1 MITVFGSINLDLI
14 VAVEAL
20 PRPGETV
27 LGPEYR
33 MLAGGK
39 GANQA
44 LAAARAG
51 ARVRLIGAVGDDD
64 FAERALADLRGA
76 AVDLSGVVR
85 KADPTGA
92 ALICVDRRGENMI
105 VVASGANRRVT
116 ADLIDEITLAIPGL
130 LLLQMETTATENW
143 RLVERARRRGWDVL
157 LNAAPAGDIPSTILR
172 QVDWLVVNG
181 GEAMA
186 IAARAGLA
194 PSNTTEAARRLA
206 TTAGLR
212 CIVTLGGEG
221 AIAVDG
227 AILWRIGVL
236 PIKPVDTVGAGD
248 AFVGAFAAAIDAGHD
263 LPAAL
268 HRASV
273 AGGLAC
279 LVPGAQPSLPSA
291 EAIESRLV
299 DLAPP
304 HPNSA

>member
-1 MITVFGSINLDLI
+1 
-14 VAVEAL
+14 
-20 PRPGETV
+20 
-27 LGPEYR
+27 
-33 MLAGGK
+33 
-39 GANQA
+39 
-44 LAAARAG
+44 
-51 ARVRLIGAVGDDD
+51 
-64 FAERALADLRGA
+64 
-76 AVDLSGVVR
+76 
-85 KADPTGA
+85 
-92 ALICVDRRGENMI
+92 
-105 VVASGANRRVT
+105 
-116 ADLIDEITLAIPGL
+116 
-130 LLLQMETTATENW
+130 
-143 RLVERARRRGWDVL
+143 
-157 LNAAPAGDIPSTILR
+157 
-172 QVDWLVVNG
+172 
-181 GEAMA
+181 MA

-279 LVPGAQPSLPSA
+279 LVPGAQPSLPSG
-291 EAIESRLV
+291 EAIEARLA

-304 HPNSA
+304 HPSSA

>member
-1 MITVFGSINLDLI
+1 MITVFGSINVDLI
-14 VAVEAL
+14 VAVDAL

-27 LGPEYR
+27 LGPDYR
-33 MLAGGK
+33 VLAGGK

-51 ARVRLIGAVGDDD
+51 AYVRLFGAVGGDD
-64 FAERALADLRGA
+64 FAERALADLRAA
-76 AVDLSGVVR
+76 AVDLTRVAR
-85 KADPTGA
+85 RPEPTGA
-92 ALICVDRRGENMI
+92 ALICVDRQGENMI

-116 ADLIDEITLAIPGL
+116 ADQIDEAALAAPGL
-130 LLLQMETTATENW
+130 LLLQMETPPAENW
-143 RLVERARRRGWDVL
+143 KLIERARRRGWDIL
-157 LNAAPAGDIPSTILR
+157 LNAAPAGDIPLTTLR
-172 QVDWLVVNG
+172 QLDWLAVND

-194 PSNTTEAARRLA
+194 PATPIEAARRLA

-227 AILWRIGVL
+227 AILWHVGVL
-236 PIKPVDTVGAGD
+236 PIRPVDTVGAGD
-248 AFVGAFAAAIDAGHD
+248 AFVGTFAAAIDAGHD

-279 LVPGAQPSLPSA
+279 LVPGAQPSLPTR
-291 EAIESRLV
+291 EAVESRLA
-299 DLAPP
+299 DLVPP
-304 HPNSA
+304 QPMSA

>member
-14 VAVEAL
+14 VAVDAL

-116 ADLIDEITLAIPGL
+116 ATGPAPGPPPPCGVANVL
-130 LLLQMETTATENW
+130 CVFMCTMSNPMSPG
-143 RLVERARRRGWDVL
+143 RAR
-157 LNAAPAGDIPSTILR
+157 PM
-172 QVDWLVVNG
+172 
-181 GEAMA
+181 MA
-186 IAARAGLA
+186 FRFA
-194 PSNTTEAARRLA
+194 PS
-206 TTAGLR
+206 
-212 CIVTLGGEG
+212 
-221 AIAVDG
+221 
-227 AILWRIGVL
+227 
-236 PIKPVDTVGAGD
+236 
-248 AFVGAFAAAIDAGHD
+248 
-263 LPAAL
+263 
-268 HRASV
+268 
-273 AGGLAC
+273 
-279 LVPGAQPSLPSA
+279 
-291 EAIESRLV
+291 
-299 DLAPP
+299 
-304 HPNSA
+304 